1 LFDMSRDRVTV
12 AEAARRLGVTQAAIR
27 KRIERGTIEFDKD
40 PEGLTY
46 VHLDRDVKVNMSH
59 DTLVESLR
67 ERIADQQD
75 QIAHLRKQLDE
86 SNEANRENRRII
98 AALTQRIPELPP
110 PDMREQPESADGT
123 AERVNPSPPEEP
135 REETR
140 QRPWYQRWFGG

>member
-1 LFDMSRDRVTV
+1 
-12 AEAARRLGVTQAAIR
+12 
-27 KRIERGTIEFDKD
+27 
-40 PEGLTY
+40 
-46 VHLDRDVKVNMSH
+46 MSH

-86 SNEANRENRRII
+86 SNQANRENRRII

-110 PDMREQPESADGT
+110 PDTREQPESADDT

-135 REETR
+135 REEAR

>member
-1 LFDMSRDRVTV
+1 MSRDRVTV
-12 AEAARRLGVTQAAIR
+12 AEAARRLGITQAAIR

-46 VHLDRDVKVNMSH
+46 VHLDRDIKVYMSH

-75 QIAHLRKQLDE
+75 QIAHLRRQLDE

-110 PDMREQPESADGT
+110 PDMREQPESADET

-135 REETR
+135 REEAR
-140 QRPWYQRWFGG
+140 ERPWYQRWFGG

>member
-1 LFDMSRDRVTV
+1 MSRDRVTV

-27 KRIERGTIEFDKD
+27 KRIERGTIEFGKD

-46 VHLDRDVKVNMSH
+46 VHLDRDAKVNMSH
-59 DTLVESLR
+59 DTLVEGLR

-110 PDMREQPESADGT
+110 PDMREQPESSDGT

>member
-1 LFDMSRDRVTV
+1 MSRDRVTV

-40 PEGLTY
+40 PEGLSY
-46 VHLDRDVKVNMSH
+46 VHLDRDVKVDMSH

-67 ERIADQQD
+67 ERITDQQD
-75 QIAHLRKQLDE
+75 QIAHLRNQLDE

-110 PDMREQPESADGT
+110 PEVRENPESANEEPERERTRPAT
-123 AERVNPSPPEEP
+123 AESQEP
-135 REETR
+135 TST
-140 QRPWYQRWFGG
+140 PWWRRWFG